1 MDSLDPRGLMDV
13 TGAGR
18 RRVALFLALAATLAL
33 PSCRRAEPPL
43 TGAAARSPEV
53 RQALAR
59 AAETFQRGDFFHA
72 EQSLRQAL
80 AGAPDD
86 PDIALDLGDTLI
98 RLSRSEAARDHYRAF
113 LSRHPSASQVRL
125 ALGLTLITLGLWKE
139 AAGEL
144 ERTVSER
151 PQDPSALYNLGSVL
165 SRLGREEEAIVR
177 LKAAAQLSPED
188 PSIAVALG
196 MAYQRLG
203 RISEAI
209 GSLEKALSMDPDN
222 VPALFTL
229 GNCYARSGRRKEA
242 QDALARFTRA
252 SSRKEKFLDE
262 KRLFRAA
269 QARANQFSRAGED
282 RKALD
287 ELLLY
292 RRELESF
299 APFHQELGLAYLKL
313 GRRAEARAALERA
326 VSLDPSLLEAHGHLV
341 VLYQEAG
348 ELDKAMKE
356 RRATEGRVASP
367 PEAPSPE

>member
-33 PSCRRAEPPL
+33 PSCRRAEPSL

-72 EQSLRQAL
+72 EQSLRQAH

-222 VPALFTL
+222 VPAL
-229 GNCYARSGRRKEA
+229 
-242 QDALARFTRA
+242 
-252 SSRKEKFLDE
+252 
-262 KRLFRAA
+262 
-269 QARANQFSRAGED
+269 
-282 RKALD
+282 
-287 ELLLY
+287 
-292 RRELESF
+292 
-299 APFHQELGLAYLKL
+299 
-313 GRRAEARAALERA
+313 
-326 VSLDPSLLEAHGHLV
+326 
-341 VLYQEAG
+341 
-348 ELDKAMKE
+348 
-356 RRATEGRVASP
+356 
-367 PEAPSPE
+367 